1 MFCLRSLKYL
11 VSFNNSEVILC
22 YLCQMEEEKV
32 SAEINY
38 MEDDSPY
45 ESVKL
50 IYSVKEL
57 IMHKFEKAGYKGAF
71 KQSGE
76 SSQFWFSISRGRVI
90 KKALVFFTHND
101 IHVDITGENND
112 RAITIKHNRLL
123 PYYANQLEQAE
134 EIVGAK
140 IDSIIN
146 LLKIEFPEI
155 FS

>member
-1 MFCLRSLKYL
+1 
-11 VSFNNSEVILC
+11 
-22 YLCQMEEEKV
+22 MEKEDI
-32 SAEINY
+32 STEIDY

-76 SSQFWFSISRGRVI
+76 SAQFWFSVTVGNRI
-90 KKALVFFTHND
+90 KKGLIFFTHND

-112 RAITIKHNRLL
+112 RTITIKHNRLL
-123 PYYANQLEQAE
+123 PYYANQLEQSE

-155 FS
+155 FA